1 MTSYLNL
8 IPGLS
13 HARETALFIRKKAG
27 IFPDMVKLKIID
39 LQYTY
44 PRHTQY
50 LRSKTYSDNSLS
62 L

>member
-13 HARETALFIRKKAG
+13 HARETALFIKKKAG

-44 PRHTQY
+44 PRHT
-50 LRSKTYSDNSLS
+50 
-62 L
+62 

>member
-13 HARETALFIRKKAG
+13 HARETALFISKKAG

-44 PRHTQY
+44 PRHT
-50 LRSKTYSDNSLS
+50 
-62 L
+62 